1 MDENLSFFGER
12 DVEKE
17 SMTTIVGIAGS
28 LRAGSLN
35 AALLRTAAT
44 MMPSGT
50 TLGLGSIAG
59 IPLYDGD
66 LEEREG
72 IPLPVQMLKDQ
83 IASSEGLLLVTPE
96 YNHSLPGVFK
106 NAVDWLSRPP
116 GDAPRVFR
124 GRAVGVIG
132 CTPGGMG
139 TAYAQSAWLPVLR
152 ALGTRPW
159 FGKALNVPR
168 AGQVFDADGRM
179 IDETIAQRLEDYL
192 EGFSTFAAAG

>member
-1 MDENLSFFGER
+1 
-12 DVEKE
+12 
-17 SMTTIVGIAGS
+17 MTTIVGIAGS